1 MLPILSYWPSVSEVD
16 IVGMAV
22 EAEPSHQYPV
32 VCCCVTDGSRGHCGT
47 TVPDMEMHVKQRC
60 VIEFLHAEQMAL
72 TDTHQHLL
80 ECLWRSN
87 GGCEHS
93 EVMDAAFQQR

>member
-1 MLPILSYWPSVSEVD
+1 MAAEGQSDKMVSEME
-16 IVGMAV
+16 VGM
-22 EAEPSHQYPV
+22 
-32 VCCCVTDGSRGHCGT
+32 
-47 TVPDMEMHVKQRC
+47 KQRC
-60 VIEFLHAEQMAL
+60 VTEFLHAEQMAL

-93 EVMDAAFQQR
+93 EVMDAAFQQW